1 MRLPSARVRSREREE
16 HCDHNSLLGFSEGV
30 FKPLSLFFF
39 QRNGYHTDSEPEI
52 MRHLIDRVLD
62 LQEDEEEE
70 EIEVNIPTDDFAS
83 NNEELHTLLKSLQPR
98 IRVFGCGGC
107 GGNTVDRLQSEGL
120 LDEESVRGYAV
131 NTDAQHLL
139 RVGVGNKMLIGRT
152 ARGRGAGGDPEKGEK
167 AAFESERSLQKA
179 VEDCDLAFV
188 TAGLGG
194 GTGTGSAHVVA
205 RLAKEAGALTVAVV
219 TYPFDSEGTLRRQNA
234 EWGLERLREV
244 CDTVVVLP
252 NERLLQVDGVRDL
265 PIEAAFRVADEL
277 LMRSIAGVTEL
288 VTKEGLVN
296 LDFEDLRAV
305 MLNGGGMAMIG
316 LGEASGPERAA
327 EATHEALDSPLLDI
341 DVSDARG
348 ALVNVVGGPSLTLGE
363 AEACA
368 QQIRECIN
376 PYARIIWGATVDPD
390 MGNEIRVMVVLT
402 GVKSQQI
409 FGAAA
414 HQQLRTLSNRTI
426 EFVN

>member
-1 MRLPSARVRSREREE
+1 MESGYGIPFSAIFRGVRNPLPAPTRK
-16 HCDHNSLLGFSEGV
+16 H
-30 FKPLSLFFF
+30 
-39 QRNGYHTDSEPEI
+39 NGYDTDSEPEF
-52 MRHLIDRVLD
+52 MRHLIDRVLE
-62 LQEDEEEE
+62 LQEDEEVETSTQG
-70 EIEVNIPTDDFAS
+70 NTSAD
-83 NNEELHTLLKSLQPR
+83 NQELRELLLSLQPR

-107 GGNTVDRLQSEGL
+107 GGNTVSRLQNEGL
-120 LDEESVRGYAV
+120 LDKGSVRGYAV

-139 RVGVGNKMLIGRT
+139 QVNVGNKILIGRT

-167 AAFESERSLQKA
+167 AAYESERMLDTA

-205 RLAKEAGALTVAVV
+205 RLAKQAGALTIAVV
-219 TYPFDSEGTLRRQNA
+219 TYPFESEGTLRRQNA

-252 NERLLQVDGVRDL
+252 NERLLQVAGVRDL

-277 LMRSIAGVTEL
+277 LIRSIAGVTEL

-296 LDFEDLRAV
+296 LDFEDLKAV

-316 LGEASGPERAA
+316 LGESSGTDRAIQ
-327 EATHEALDSPLLDI
+327 ATLEALDSPLLDI

-348 ALVNVVGGPSLTLGE
+348 ALVNVVGGASLTLGE

-368 QQIRECIN
+368 QQIRERIN
-376 PYARIIWGATVDPD
+376 PYARIIWGATVDES
-390 MGNEIRVMVVLT
+390 MGSEIRVMLVLT

-414 HQQLRTLSNRTI
+414 HQQLRTMQNRTI
-426 EFVN
+426 EYVN

>member
-1 MRLPSARVRSREREE
+1 LVELLA
-16 HCDHNSLLGFSEGV
+16 SL
-30 FKPLSLFFF
+30 
-39 QRNGYHTDSEPEI
+39 
-52 MRHLIDRVLD
+52 
-62 LQEDEEEE
+62 
-70 EIEVNIPTDDFAS
+70 A
-83 NNEELHTLLKSLQPR
+83 PR

-107 GGNTVDRLQSEGL
+107 GCNTVQRLSEEGL
-120 LDEESVRGYAV
+120 LSDQHISGYAV

-139 RVGVGNKMLIGRT
+139 KSKIDKKVLIGRT

-167 AAFESERSLQKA
+167 AAYESERTLTNI
-179 VEDCDLAFV
+179 VDDCDLAFV

-205 RLAKEAGALTVAVV
+205 RLAKAAGALTIAVV
-219 TYPFDSEGTLRRQNA
+219 TYPFASEGTLRRQNA

-252 NERLLQVDGVRDL
+252 NEKLLEVDGVRDL

-277 LMRSIAGVTEL
+277 LMSSIAGVSEL
-288 VTKEGLVN
+288 ITKEGLVN
-296 LDFEDLRAV
+296 LDFEDLRSV

-316 LGEASGPERAA
+316 LGEANGTDRDLH
-327 EATHEALDSPLLDI
+327 ATNEALSSPLLDI

-363 AEACA
+363 AERCA
-368 QQIRECIN
+368 QLIREQIN
-376 PYARIIWGATVDPD
+376 PYARIIWGATVDET
-390 MGNEIRVMVVLT
+390 MGDELRVLLVLT

-409 FGAAA
+409 FGANA
-414 HQQLRTLSNRTI
+414 HQQMRTMKNRTL
-426 EFVN
+426 EFIN

>member
-1 MRLPSARVRSREREE
+1 MGYCGEAY
-16 HCDHNSLLGFSEGV
+16 G
-30 FKPLSLFFF
+30 FF
-39 QRNGYHTDSEPEI
+39 QRVCKSHYQIVFCRNGYVTDSEPDI
-52 MRHLIDRVLD
+52 MRHLIDRVLE
-62 LQEDEEEE
+62 LQDDESD
-70 EIEVNIPTDDFAS
+70 TDGTVTKDVPSAD
-83 NNEELHTLLKSLQPR
+83 NAELHDLLKSLQPR

-107 GGNTVDRLQSEGL
+107 GGNTVDRLNAAGL
-120 LDEESVRGYAV
+120 LNEDSVRGYAV
-131 NTDAQHLL
+131 NTDAQHLIK
-139 RVGVGNKMLIGRT
+139 VGIDHKILIGRT

-167 AAFESERSLQKA
+167 AAFESERALLKTI
-179 VEDCDLAFV
+179 EDCDLAFV

-205 RLAKEAGALTVAVV
+205 RLAKDAGALTIAVV
-219 TYPFDSEGTLRRQNA
+219 TYPFESEGTLRRQNA

-252 NERLLQVDGVRDL
+252 NEKLLSVDGVRDL
-265 PIEAAFRVADEL
+265 PIESAFRVADEL

-296 LDFEDLRAV
+296 LDFEDLRSV

-316 LGEASGPERAA
+316 LGESSGPDRAQ
-327 EATHEALDSPLLDI
+327 EATFEALDSPLLDI

-348 ALVNVVGGPSLTLGE
+348 ALVNVIGGPNLTLGE

-368 QQIRECIN
+368 QQIREKIN
-376 PYARIIWGATVDPD
+376 PYARIIWGATVDPS
-390 MGNEIRVMVVLT
+390 MGSEIRVMLVLT

-414 HQQLRTLSNRTI
+414 HQQLRTLQNRTI